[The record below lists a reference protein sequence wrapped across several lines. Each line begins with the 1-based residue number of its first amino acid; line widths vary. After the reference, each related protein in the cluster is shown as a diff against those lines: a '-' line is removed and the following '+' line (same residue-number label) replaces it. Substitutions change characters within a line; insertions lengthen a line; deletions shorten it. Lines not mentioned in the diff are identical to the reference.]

1 MMVVAGRGLG
11 GGFRQRGSVG
21 GFMVGRVEVMGC
33 VVVWVDFNK
42 CDFGGQQRGQ
52 WMQWHRFGGA
62 ATWAVGAAAWIQW
75 CNSVGRWLCSLD
87 LMGGDWKVLGGLASG
102 CVDGWVDLGLGGGS
116 VVDGQ
121 VEFLC

>member
-62 ATWAVGAAAWIQW
+62 TTWVVGAATWIQW
-75 CNSVGRWLCSLD
+75 CNSVGRWLCS
-87 LMGGDWKVLGGLASG
+87 
-102 CVDGWVDLGLGGGS
+102 
-116 VVDGQ
+116 
-121 VEFLC
+121 